1 MDTQQAKPKDR
12 FFDRSQSNPLYSTT
26 TSLLVGI
33 LRGDIDPVVMAAE
46 ELHARNKDHSGL
58 HVGGK
63 ESSRIYAEFM
73 AQRGGAA

>member
-1 MDTQQAKPKDR
+1 MSNHRIPR
-12 FFDRSQSNPLYSTT
+12 VRHNDRSQSNPLYSTT

-46 ELHARNKDHSGL
+46 ELDARCKDHAGN
-58 HVGGK
+58 HVGPK
-63 ESSRIYAEFM
+63 ESTRIYNEFM